1 MQKKKQ
7 RRTFSPE
14 FKTEAVKLVLDQEMA
29 VAAAAVD
36 LGLSESCLRK
46 WVKQAQ
52 TDSGRGSANTLSTD
66 ERSELRRLQRENK
79 TLRMEREILKKAT
92 AFFAREN

>member
-1 MQKKKQ
+1 MQKRT
-7 RRTFSPE
+7 RRNFTAE
-14 FKTEAVKLVLDQEMA
+14 FKAESVKLVIEQDMA
-29 VAAAAVD
+29 VGIAAAD

-46 WVKQAQ
+46 WVKQARA
-52 TDSGRGSANTLSTD
+52 DAGKGASGVLTSD
-66 ERSELRRLQRENK
+66 ERGELGRLRRENK